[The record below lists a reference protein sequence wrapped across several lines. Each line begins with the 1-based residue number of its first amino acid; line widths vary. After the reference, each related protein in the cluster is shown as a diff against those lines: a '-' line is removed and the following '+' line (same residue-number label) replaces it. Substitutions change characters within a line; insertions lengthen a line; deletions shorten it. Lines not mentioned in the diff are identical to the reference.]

1 MGSLSL
7 KLALFTLIGFVG
19 LLGSSSPAKAL
30 NVICE
35 EDCSQLEDPNLGDGS
50 AFDPLALGFET
61 TQGDLTVKVSTKG
74 NVYLVGPISAEKASN
89 LKATS
94 IIIDDPTMVPEQVRL
109 KTRNLLTTY
118 PSVASSSTSGTS
130 SDDPST
136 RIRIRIREKKG
147 NILVKSNGDL
157 YIDVSATDLVKLKI
171 KARGSIIVTDEALTA
186 PVPEPTTAV
195 LMALGLV
202 GLSLKRARSGV
213 H

>member
-19 LLGSSSPAKAL
+19 LLGSSWPANAL

-35 EDCSQLEDPNLGDGS
+35 EDCSQFEVPALGDGS

-89 LKATS
+89 LKATN

>member
-118 PSVASSSTSGTS
+118 PSVASSSTSATS
-130 SDDPST
+130 GEDPST
-136 RIRIRIREKKG
+136 RIREKKG